1 IYLWLILDA
10 LATSDW
16 IGKGM
21 CFVRGREAEAI
32 KRFRVSELY
41 DAAGNSRIR
50 STVHRNPPNSSP
62 PEVRIRRHL
71 SSLCEL
77 SLSLSL
83 SLTSHFKPLSLLS
96 DCCFV
101 EGFEMQWQ
109 RICNE
114 SRFSPSSSSSSFA
127 CSLSL
132 PLKLCFS
139 SDQTPAVKSS
149 GFPFYSPSPL
159 PSLFKPSA
167 ASASS
172 TPLRIFKRPFPP
184 PSPAKHIRAFL
195 ARCNGSTNK
204 PNKVTIPGN
213 SGRWLP
219 SPGPLSHQFEA
230 ESFSS
235 SRDLRSAN
243 QVSSRRLSFSSSF
256 SDGDHSFR
264 RGGGG
269 FEHAYSFVG
278 MHCIFDQC
286 KSSGIFLHLLL
297 DLIDLVCDFPSLLCS
312 YCSEVW
318 PYEF

>member
-1 IYLWLILDA
+1 
-10 LATSDW
+10 
-16 IGKGM
+16 M

-83 SLTSHFKPLSLLS
+83 SPNQIHSTSESAEFFSTGSRNPAPSLVVICNGKGYVAYRNFISRPRKWENLRTPSLLS
-96 DCCFV
+96 
-101 EGFEMQWQ
+101 
-109 RICNE
+109 
-114 SRFSPSSSSSSFA
+114 S
-127 CSLSL
+127 
-132 PLKLCFS
+132 
-139 SDQTPAVKSS
+139 
-149 GFPFYSPSPL
+149 
-159 PSLFKPSA
+159 
-167 ASASS
+167 
-172 TPLRIFKRPFPP
+172 
-184 PSPAKHIRAFL
+184 
-195 ARCNGSTNK
+195 
-204 PNKVTIPGN
+204 PGN

-219 SPGPLSHQFEA
+219 SPAPLSHQFEA
-230 ESFSS
+230 ESFTS

-286 KSSGIFLHLLL
+286 KSS
-297 DLIDLVCDFPSLLCS
+297 
-312 YCSEVW
+312 VW